1 MVSRLATREATRI
14 YPVIT
19 NNQASFHLWRKENLL
34 NDQKVSKNYEHD
46 CLKDFLL
53 IFISLL
59 TASIVKNSHILTG
72 I

>member
-14 YPVIT
+14 YQIIT
-19 NNQASFHLWRKENLL
+19 NNHASFHLWRKENLL